1 MPHSSTNC
9 QTWVIINEINKP
21 AAISASA
28 QIITRRTPNRFMNAA
43 ANGPKRP
50 NSRMRR
56 AKAEEICALL
66 QPNSRSSGTI
76 ITPGVLIAAAVTR
89 SVRNVTETTTQP

>member
-1 MPHSSTNC
+1 
-9 QTWVIINEINKP
+9 
-21 AAISASA
+21 
-28 QIITRRTPNRFMNAA
+28 
-43 ANGPKRP
+43 
-50 NSRMRR
+50 MRR
-56 AKAEEICALL
+56 AKADEICALL